1 MAVEVNV
8 ERKAVEVKWD
18 EAASEASPVVV
29 YALGSDNEWHNTAEM
44 PNDGRAALSYPADFE
59 GSSLVEVR
67 DLDGN
72 VIDSGTIEVG

>member
-1 MAVEVNV
+1 MAVAVNV

-18 EAASEASPVVV
+18 SSSEASPVVV
-29 YALGSDNEWHNTAEM
+29 YALGSDNQWHNTAEM
-44 PNDGRAALSYPADFE
+44 PNDGKAALSYPADFE
-59 GSSLVEVR
+59 GESLVEVR